1 MKYPYT
7 DGARR
12 IFRRAADEAR
22 QLGHDYVGT
31 EHILLGLIPEMGG
44 VSAAVLDDCGV
55 DREDV
60 RSRVLAAMRP
70 GGHTQVEGRLPY
82 TSHAKKVIEL
92 AIAEAREMQHHHV
105 GTEHLLLGLLR
116 QERGIAARV
125 LGESGVAVDETR
137 SAILDLFT
145 VAHTTG
151 KRAWSGGF
159 HFHVDDSSSM
169 SIYEQIVDQF
179 REAVATGELRPG
191 QRLPPVRS
199 LADELDIAPG
209 TVARAY
215 GELEQLGLVVTE
227 GARGTRVARPVRGI
241 PPESE
246 RQEMLAGLLR
256 PVAVAAFHMGATA
269 SDLRDALGPAMEGI
283 LSDA

>member
-1 MKYPYT
+1 MKFPYT

-12 IFRRAADEAR
+12 IFRHAADEAR

-31 EHILLGLIPEMGG
+31 EHILLGLIPERGS

-55 DREDV
+55 DLEDL
-60 RSRVLAAMRP
+60 RARVLASVRP
-70 GGHTQVEGRLPY
+70 GGHTEIEGQLPY
-82 TSHAKKVIEL
+82 TSHAKKVIQL
-92 AIAEAREMQHHHV
+92 AIAEAREMEHHHV

-125 LGESGVAVDETR
+125 LGESGVAVDGTR
-137 SAILDLFT
+137 NAILDLFT

-159 HFHVDDSSSM
+159 RFRIDDSSSL

-191 QRLPPVRS
+191 QRLPPVRI

-215 GELEQLGLVVTE
+215 GELEQLGLVVTD
-227 GARGTRVARPVRGI
+227 GARGTRVARRARDI
-241 PPESE
+241 PSRSE
-246 RQEMLAGLLR
+246 RQEMLVGLLR
-256 PVAVAAFHMGATA
+256 PVAVAAFHVGATT
-269 SDLRDALGPAMEGI
+269 SDLREALGPAMEGI
-283 LSDA
+283 LTDT